1 MSTKPQLSFRSIR
14 DQRPFKFAAWAS
26 LIFAFVVAA
35 VAITLR
41 MTNAIENIVFNILMA
56 IGGLLLV
63 ESLIL
68 PKILGRV
75 RGRKYEFFQDHMKY
89 YISPERQ
96 FSIPYAQMRS
106 VRAERIERT
115 DRYKNI
121 PVNDVFISID
131 TDKLDA
137 FANTVIHKGELK
149 LPAVPEREN
158 AASLITNILETYR
171 GNQAALKTPPGPA
184 DPAV

>member
-75 RGRKYEFFQDHMKY
+75 
-89 YISPERQ
+89 
-96 FSIPYAQMRS
+96 FSG
-106 VRAERIERT
+106 
-115 DRYKNI
+115 K
-121 PVNDVFISID
+121 
-131 TDKLDA
+131 K
-137 FANTVIHKGELK
+137 
-149 LPAVPEREN
+149 
-158 AASLITNILETYR
+158 SLF
-171 GNQAALKTPPGPA
+171 
-184 DPAV
+184 